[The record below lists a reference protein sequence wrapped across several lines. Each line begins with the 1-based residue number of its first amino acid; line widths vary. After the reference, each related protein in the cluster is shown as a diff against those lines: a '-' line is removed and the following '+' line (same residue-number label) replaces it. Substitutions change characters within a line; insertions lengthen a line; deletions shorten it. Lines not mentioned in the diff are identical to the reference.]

1 MKNIG
6 EVKRQISI
14 LKETL
19 HKVYG
24 VSKIELFGSY
34 VRGEQ
39 RADSDIDV
47 LVEFDRDVSLLDV
60 SGLQIFLT
68 EVLGIKTDVVIKRS
82 VRKEL
87 KDIVFTEAV
96 PV

>member
-1 MKNIG
+1 MKNIQ
-6 EVKRQISI
+6 EIRRQLSS
-14 LKETL
+14 LKDPI
-19 HKVYG
+19 HKDYG
-24 VSKIELFGSY
+24 VSSLEVFGSF

-39 RADSDIDV
+39 REDSDIDV

-60 SGLQIFLT
+60 ASLQIFLT
-68 EVLGIKTDVVIKRS
+68 EHLGIKTDVVLKRS

-87 KDIVFTEAV
+87 KDIILAEAV